1 VSQKPLKEPLLK
13 EKYLPKD
20 LEPVAVQVF
29 KNIVSFTGDRAS
41 SKKPLGHMNKIGL
54 AGEGIMIQ
62 TGCRDCLCLVCM
74 LGDGVGSG
82 DAHARL

>member
-54 AGEGIMIQ
+54 AGEEIMIQ
-62 TGCRDCLCLVCM
+62 AGRRDCLCPACM
-74 LGDGVGSG
+74 LSGSAG
-82 DAHARL
+82 PADAHAGL